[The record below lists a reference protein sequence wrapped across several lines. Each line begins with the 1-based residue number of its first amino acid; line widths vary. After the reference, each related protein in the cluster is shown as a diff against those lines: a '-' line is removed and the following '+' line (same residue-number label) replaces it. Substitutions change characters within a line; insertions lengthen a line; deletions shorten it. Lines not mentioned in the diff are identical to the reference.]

1 VNVIRWREVGKMMES
16 GENEERMKGLNHRW
30 RFFRA
35 GGFDQ
40 VLLETGAD
48 LTSLPALDQK
58 LWVALSC
65 PVSGIEFDPKSLA
78 FVDTDADGHIR
89 APEILAAVRWV
100 GKVLKDPDHL
110 VHREDRLPLSA
121 IDDGNDEGK
130 PVLAGAKLVLS
141 VLGKPE
147 VEEITLD
154 DVGDTARIFSQARFN
169 GDGIVPA
176 KSAEDP
182 ALSAVIEEIVGSLGG
197 ENDRGGEPGV
207 TAETIERFYTEA
219 KAIAEWW
226 EAIGR
231 PETHPFGADTAT
243 RYELFRS
250 LKPKI
255 EDYFQR
261 CRLAAYDGRSAALL
275 GPAEADYQ
283 KLAATTLHGDTEAV
297 AGFPLAVAS
306 AGKALP
312 LSEGLNPAYADAI
325 RRFATEIVPPVLGGA
340 ESLTDA
346 GWGAICARFAP
357 YETWLGTKPATA
369 VEKLG
374 EDRVKTI
381 LSENGKAALLDL
393 VARDKAVEPEVTAIV
408 SVERLLR
415 YCRDLHLLANN
426 FVSFRDFYTR
436 KGKATFQ
443 AGTLYLDG
451 RSCDLCVPIT
461 DVAKHAP
468 VATLSRVCLAY
479 CDCVRRGGGEK
490 MTIAAA
496 FTAGDSDFLTVGRNG
511 VFYDRKGQDWDATIV
526 RILEHPISVRQ
537 AFWAPYKRL
546 ARLIGEQMQKIAAAR
561 SRAAD
566 DRAALQAI
574 SATQGLAAGK
584 PAPPPPPPFDV
595 AKFAGIFAAIGLAIG
610 AIGTMLAAV
619 LSGILKLTWWQIPIA
634 IGAIILAISLPSVFL
649 AWLKLRKR
657 NIGPILDA
665 NGWAVNAR
673 AKINIPF
680 GTSLTAAARLPEN
693 AERSLVDPFAE
704 KKRPW
709 KLYLLLAALLAVA
722 LVLWRHGYVGRWL
735 GV

>member
-1 VNVIRWREVGKMMES
+1 MAPGTRAVDPKAS
-16 GENEERMKGLNHRW
+16 NHRW

-48 LTSLPALDQK
+48 LLSLEALDQK

-65 PVSGIEFDPKSLA
+65 PVSGIEFDAKSLA
-78 FVDTDADGHIR
+78 FIDADADGHIR
-89 APEILAAVRWV
+89 APDILAAVRWA
-100 GKVLKDPDHL
+100 GKALKDPDHL
-110 VHREDRLPLSA
+110 VRRKDLLPLSA
-121 IDDGNDEGK
+121 IDDADDEGK
-130 PVLAGAKLVLS
+130 AVLAGAKLVLS
-141 VLGKPE
+141 ILGKPE
-147 VEEITLD
+147 ATEISLD
-154 DVGDTARIFSQARFN
+154 DVSDTTRIFSQARFN

-182 ALSAVIEEIVGSLGG
+182 ALAAVIGDILGTLGG
-197 ENDRGGEPGV
+197 ENDRSGEPGV

-226 EAIGR
+226 EAVGK
-231 PETHPFGADTAT
+231 PETHPFGADTAA
-243 RYELFRS
+243 RYELFRP
-250 LKPKI
+250 LKPKV

-283 KLAATTLHGDTEAV
+283 KLAVTTLRGDTEAV
-297 AGFPLAVAS
+297 AGFPLAVAA

-312 LSEGLNPAYADAI
+312 LANGLNPAYADAV
-325 RRFATEIVPPVLGGA
+325 RRFALEIVLPVLGGA
-340 ESLTDA
+340 ESLTDD
-346 GWGAICARFAP
+346 GWGTICARFAP
-357 YETWLGTKPATA
+357 YETWLESKPATG

-374 EDRVKTI
+374 EERVRTI
-381 LSENGKAALLDL
+381 LAEDRKAALQDL

-415 YCRDLHLLANN
+415 YCRDLHLLVNN

-451 RSCDLCVPIT
+451 RSCDLCVPIA
-461 DVAKHAP
+461 DVGKHAA
-468 VATLSRVCLAY
+468 VATLSRACLAY
-479 CDCVRRGGGEK
+479 CHCVRRGGGEK

-496 FTAGDSDFLTVGRNG
+496 FTAGDSDFLMIGRNG
-511 VFYDRKGQDWDATIV
+511 IFYDRKGEDWDATIV
-526 RILEHPISVRQ
+526 RIIENPISIRQ

-561 SRAAD
+561 SKAAD
-566 DRAALQAI
+566 DRAALRAI
-574 SATQGLAAGK
+574 SATQNVAAGK
-584 PAPPPPPPFDV
+584 PVPPPPPPFDV
-595 AKFAGIFAAIGLAIG
+595 GKFAGIFAAIGLAIG
-610 AIGTMLAAV
+610 AIGTMLVAV
-619 LSGILKLTWWQIPIA
+619 LSGIVKLTWWQIPIVA
-634 IGAIILAISLPSVFL
+634 AGIILLISLPSVLL

-657 NIGPILDA
+657 NLGPILDA

-680 GTSLTAAARLPEN
+680 GASLTAAARLPEN
-693 AERSLVDPFAE
+693 SERSLADPFAE
-704 KKRPW
+704 KRSPW
-709 KLYLLLAALLAVA
+709 GLYLVLAALLVA
-722 LVLWRHGYVGRWL
+722 ALILWRHGYLSRWF

>member
-1 VNVIRWREVGKMMES
+1 VDPKAS
-16 GENEERMKGLNHRW
+16 NHRW

-40 VLLETGAD
+40 ALLETGAD
-48 LTSLPALDQK
+48 LTSLEALDQK

-65 PVSGIEFDPKSLA
+65 PVSGIEFDAKSLA
-78 FVDTDADGHIR
+78 FVDEDADGHIR
-89 APEILAAVRWV
+89 APEILAAVQWA

-110 VHREDRLPLSA
+110 VRREDRLPLSA
-121 IDDGNDEGK
+121 IDDGTEEGK
-130 PVLAGAKLVLS
+130 AVLAGAKLVLS
-141 VLGKPE
+141 VLGE
-147 VEEITLD
+147 SEETEITLD
-154 DVGDTARIFSQARFN
+154 DACDTARIFSQARFN
-169 GDGIVPA
+169 GDGIVSA

-182 ALSAVIEEIVGSLGG
+182 ALAAVIVDIIGSLGG
-197 ENDRGGEPGV
+197 ENDRGGDPGV
-207 TAETIERFYTEA
+207 TADTIERFYTEA
-219 KAIAEWW
+219 KAIADWW
-226 EAIGR
+226 EAVGK
-231 PETHPFGADTAT
+231 PETHPFGTGTAA
-243 RYELFRS
+243 RYDLFRS
-250 LKPKI
+250 LKPKV

-275 GPAEADYQ
+275 CPAEADYQ
-283 KLAATTLHGDTEAV
+283 KLASTTLRGDTEAV
-297 AGFPLAVAS
+297 AGFPIAVAA

-312 LSEGLNPAYADAI
+312 LADGLNPVYADAV
-325 RRFATEIVPPVLGGA
+325 RRFAVEIVLPFVGSA
-340 ESLTDA
+340 ESLTDD
-346 GWGAICARFAP
+346 GWGTICACFAP
-357 YETWLGTKPATA
+357 YEAWLETKPATA
-369 VEKLG
+369 VEVLG
-374 EDRVKTI
+374 EKRVRTI
-381 LSENGKAALLDL
+381 LAEDGMTALLDL
-393 VARDKAVEPEVTAIV
+393 VARDKAVEPEVTAIA

-415 YCRDLHLLANN
+415 YCRDLHLLVNN

-443 AGTLYLDG
+443 TGTLYLDG

-461 DVAKHAP
+461 DVGKHAE
-468 VATLSRVCLAY
+468 VATLSRVCLVY
-479 CDCVRRGGGEK
+479 CDCVRRGGAEK
-490 MTIAAA
+490 RTIAAA

-511 VFYDRKGQDWDATIV
+511 VFYDRRGRDWDATIV

-574 SATQGLAAGK
+574 SATGSVAAGK
-584 PAPPPPPPFDV
+584 PVPPPPPPFDV

-619 LSGILKLTWWQIPIA
+619 LSGILQLTWWQIPIA
-634 IGAIILAISLPSVFL
+634 IAGIILLISIPSVLF

-657 NIGPILDA
+657 NLGPILDA

-680 GTSLTAAARLPEN
+680 GTSLTATARLPEN
-693 AERSLVDPFAE
+693 AERSLVDPFA
-704 KKRPW
+704 
-709 KLYLLLAALLAVA
+709 
-722 LVLWRHGYVGRWL
+722 
-735 GV
+735 

>member
-1 VNVIRWREVGKMMES
+1 MASENRVAGPKES
-16 GENEERMKGLNHRW
+16 NHRW

-48 LTSLPALDQK
+48 LTSLEALDQK

-121 IDDGNDEGK
+121 IDDANDEGK
-130 PVLAGAKLVLS
+130 SVLAGAKLVLS

-147 VEEITLD
+147 TAEITLD
-154 DVGDTARIFSQARFN
+154 DVSDTARIFSQARFN

-182 ALSAVIEEIVGSLGG
+182 ALAAVIEDIVGSLGG

-207 TAETIERFYTEA
+207 TGETVERFYTEA

-226 EAIGR
+226 EAAGK

-250 LKPKI
+250 LKPKL

-283 KLAATTLHGDTEAV
+283 KLAATALRADTDAV
-297 AGFPLAVAS
+297 GAFPLAVAS

-312 LSEGLNPAYADAI
+312 LADGLNPVYADAV
-325 RRFATEIVPPVLGGA
+325 RRFASDIVVPVLGGA
-340 ESLTDA
+340 ESLTDE
-346 GWGAICARFAP
+346 GWGTICARFAP
-357 YETWLGTKPATA
+357 YEAWLGSKPETA
-369 VEKLG
+369 VGKLG
-374 EDRVKTI
+374 EERIRAI
-381 LSENGKAALLDL
+381 LAEDGKAALLDL
-393 VARDKAVEPEVTAIV
+393 VARDKAVEPEVAAIV

-415 YCRDLHLLANN
+415 YCRDLHLLVNN

-451 RSCDLCVPIT
+451 RSCDLCVPIA
-461 DVAKHAP
+461 DVGKHAA
-468 VATLSRVCLAY
+468 VATLSRVCLVY

-496 FTAGDSDFLTVGRNG
+496 FTAGDSDFLMVGRNG

-526 RILEHPISVRQ
+526 RILEHPISIRQ

-546 ARLIGEQMQKIAAAR
+546 ARLIGDQVQKIAAAR
-561 SRAAD
+561 SKAAD
-566 DRAALQAI
+566 DRRALQAI
-574 SATQGLAAGK
+574 SATEKMAEGK
-584 PAPPPPPPFDV
+584 VVQPPPPPFDV

-610 AIGTMLAAV
+610 AIGTMLASV
-619 LSGILKLTWWQIPIA
+619 LTGILKLTWWQIPIA
-634 IGAIILAISLPSVFL
+634 VAAIMLAISLPSVFL
-649 AWLKLRKR
+649 AWLNLRKR
-657 NIGPILDA
+657 NLGPILDA

-680 GTSLTAAARLPEN
+680 GTSLTAAARLPDN
-693 AERSLVDPFAE
+693 AERSLADPFAE
-704 KKRPW
+704 KKSPW
-709 KLYLLLAALLAVA
+709 KLYLVLAALLAAA
-722 LVLWRHGYVGRWL
+722 LLLWRQGYIARWF
-735 GV
+735 GW

>member
-1 VNVIRWREVGKMMES
+1 MAS
-16 GENEERMKGLNHRW
+16 GSRAVDPKASNHRW
-30 RFFRA
+30 RFFRT

-48 LTSLPALDQK
+48 LVSLEALDQK

-65 PVSGIEFDPKSLA
+65 PVSGIEFDGKSLA

-89 APEILAAVRWV
+89 AAEILAAVRWA
-100 GKVLKDPDHL
+100 GTVLKDPDHL

-121 IDDGNDEGK
+121 IDEASEEGK
-130 PVLAGAKLVLS
+130 AVLAGAKLVLS
-141 VLGKPE
+141 VLGKSRDA
-147 VEEITLD
+147 EISLD
-154 DVGDTARIFSQARFN
+154 DVSDTARIFSQARFN
-169 GDGIVPA
+169 GDGVVPA
-176 KSAEDP
+176 KSAGDP
-182 ALSAVIEEIVGSLGG
+182 ALAAVIEDIIASLGG
-197 ENDRGGEPGV
+197 ESDRGGDSGV
-207 TAETIERFYTEA
+207 TAETIDRFYAEA
-219 KAIAEWW
+219 QAIAEWW
-226 EAIGR
+226 EAVGK
-231 PETHPFGADTAT
+231 PETRPFGAGTAA
-243 RYELFRS
+243 RYERFRS

-261 CRLAAYDGRSAALL
+261 CRLAAYDGRSAAVL

-283 KLAATTLHGDTEAV
+283 KLAATTLRGDTEAV
-297 AGFPLAVAS
+297 ACFPLAVAA
-306 AGKALP
+306 AGKTLP
-312 LSEGLNPAYADAI
+312 MAEGLNPVYADAV
-325 RRFATEIVPPVLGGA
+325 RGFAAEIALPVLGSA
-340 ESLTDA
+340 DSLTDE
-346 GWGAICARFAP
+346 GWGTICRRFGP
-357 YETWLGTKPATA
+357 YEAWLETKPATA
-369 VEKLG
+369 VENLG
-374 EDRVKTI
+374 EERVRTI
-381 LSENGKAALLDL
+381 LAEDGRAALLDL
-393 VARDKAVEPEVTAIV
+393 VARDVAVEPEVTAIV

-415 YCRDLHLLANN
+415 YCRDLHLLVNN

-451 RSCDLCVPIT
+451 RSCDLCVPIA
-461 DVAKHAP
+461 DVGKHAEI
-468 VATLSRVCLAY
+468 ATLSRVCLVY
-479 CDCVRRGGGEK
+479 CDCVRRGGEAK

-537 AFWAPYKRL
+537 AFWSPYKRL
-546 ARLIGEQMQKIAAAR
+546 ARLIGDQMQKISAAR
-561 SRAAD
+561 SKAAD

-574 SATQGLAAGK
+574 SATQNLAQGK
-584 PAPPPPPPFDV
+584 PVPPPPPPFDV
-595 AKFAGIFAAIGLAIG
+595 ARFAGIFAAIGLAVG
-610 AIGTMLAAV
+610 AIGTMLASV
-619 LSGILKLTWWQIPIA
+619 LAGILKLEWWQVPIA
-634 IGAIILAISLPSVFL
+634 VAAIMLAISLPSVLL

-657 NIGPILDA
+657 NLGPILDA

-709 KLYLLLAALLAVA
+709 KLYLVLAALLVA
-722 LVLWRHGYVGRWL
+722 ALALWRHGILARWF
-735 GV
+735 GM

>member
-1 VNVIRWREVGKMMES
+1 MASETRAVDPKAS
-16 GENEERMKGLNHRW
+16 NHRW

-48 LTSLPALDQK
+48 LTSLEALDQK

-65 PVSGIEFDPKSLA
+65 PVSGIEFDGKSLA
-78 FVDTDADGHIR
+78 FVDADADGHIR
-89 APEILAAVRWV
+89 APEILAAVQWA

-110 VHREDRLPLSA
+110 VRREDRLPLSA
-121 IDDGNDEGK
+121 IDDGTEEGK
-130 PVLAGAKLVLS
+130 AVLAGAKLVLS
-141 VLGKPE
+141 VLGE
-147 VEEITLD
+147 SEATQITLD
-154 DVGDTARIFSQARFN
+154 DASDMARIFSQARFN

-182 ALSAVIEEIVGSLGG
+182 ALSAVIEEIIGALGG
-197 ENDRGGEPGV
+197 ENDRSGEPGV

-226 EAIGR
+226 EAVGK
-231 PETHPFGADTAT
+231 PETHPFETDTAA

-250 LKPKI
+250 LKPKV

-261 CRLAAYDGRSAALL
+261 CRLAAYDDRSTALL

-283 KLAATTLHGDTEAV
+283 KLAATTLRGDTEAV
-297 AGFPLAVAS
+297 AGFPIAVAA

-312 LSEGLNPAYADAI
+312 LADALNPVYADAV
-325 RRFATEIVPPVLGGA
+325 RRFAVEIVVPVLGTA
-340 ESLTDA
+340 ESLTDD
-346 GWGAICARFAP
+346 GWGTICACFAP
-357 YETWLGTKPATA
+357 YEAWLETKPATA

-374 EDRVKTI
+374 EERVWKI
-381 LSENGKAALLDL
+381 LAEDGKAALLDL
-393 VARDKAVEPEVTAIV
+393 VARDKAVESEVTAIV

-415 YCRDLHLLANN
+415 YCRDLHLLVNN

-461 DVAKHAP
+461 DVGNHAAI
-468 VATLSRVCLAY
+468 ATLSRVCLVY

-490 MTIAAA
+490 RTIAAA

-526 RILEHPISVRQ
+526 RILEHPISIRQ
-537 AFWAPYKRL
+537 GFWAPYKRF
-546 ARLIGEQMQKIAAAR
+546 ARLIGDQMQKIAAAR
-561 SRAAD
+561 SKAAD
-566 DRAALQAI
+566 DRAGLQAI
-574 SATQGLAAGK
+574 SATGSVGAGK
-584 PAPPPPPPFDV
+584 PAPPPPFDI

-610 AIGTMLAAV
+610 AIGAMLASV
-619 LSGILKLTWWQIPIA
+619 LTGILKFTWWQIPVVI
-634 IGAIILAISLPSVFL
+634 IGILLAISLLSMFL

-657 NIGPILDA
+657 NLGPILDA

-704 KKRPW
+704 KKSPW
-709 KLYLLLAALLAVA
+709 KLSLVLAALLAAA
-722 LVLWRHGYVGRWL
+722 LVLWRQGYLARWF
-735 GV
+735 GG

>member
-1 VNVIRWREVGKMMES
+1 MASDTRAVDPKAA
-16 GENEERMKGLNHRW
+16 NHRW

-65 PVSGIEFDPKSLA
+65 PVSGIEFDAKSLA
-78 FVDTDADGHIR
+78 FVDTDSDGHIR
-89 APEILAAVRWV
+89 APEILAAVQWA

-121 IDDGNDEGK
+121 IDDVSDEGK
-130 PVLAGAKLVLS
+130 AVLAGANLVLS
-141 VLGKPE
+141 VLGKSDAT
-147 VEEITLD
+147 EITLD
-154 DVGDTARIFSQARFN
+154 DVSDTARIFSLARFN

-176 KSAEDP
+176 KSAQDP
-182 ALSAVIEEIVGSLGG
+182 ALAAVIEDIIASLGG
-197 ENDRGGEPGV
+197 ENDRGGDPGA
-207 TAETIERFYTEA
+207 TAETIDRFYTEA
-219 KAIAEWW
+219 KAIADWW
-226 EAIGR
+226 EAVGK
-231 PETHPFGADTAT
+231 PETHPFGADTAD
-243 RYELFRS
+243 RYELFNT
-250 LKPKI
+250 LKPKV

-261 CRLAAYDGRSAALL
+261 CRLAAYDARSASLL

-283 KLAATTLHGDTEAV
+283 HLAATTLRGDTEAV
-297 AGFPLAVAS
+297 AGFPIAVAT
-306 AGKALP
+306 AGRALP
-312 LSEGLNPAYADAI
+312 LADGLNPVYADAV
-325 RRFATEIVPPVLGGA
+325 RRFAAEIVLPVLGGV
-340 ESLTDA
+340 ESLTDD
-346 GWGAICARFAP
+346 GWGTIRARFAP
-357 YETWLGTKPATA
+357 YEAWLEKKPATA
-369 VEKLG
+369 IEKLG
-374 EDRVKTI
+374 GERVRAILAED
-381 LSENGKAALLDL
+381 GKAALLDL

-408 SVERLLR
+408 SLERLLR
-415 YCRDLHLLANN
+415 YCRDLHLLVNN

-451 RSCDLCVPIT
+451 RSCDLCVPIA
-461 DVAKHAP
+461 DVGKHAA

-479 CDCVRRGGGEK
+479 CDCVRRGGGDK
-490 MTIAAA
+490 MTVAAA

-511 VFYDRKGQDWDATIV
+511 VFYDRKGRDWDATIV
-526 RILEHPISVRQ
+526 RIIEHPISIRQ
-537 AFWAPYKRL
+537 AFWAPYKRV
-546 ARLIGEQMQKIAAAR
+546 ARLIGDQMQKLAAAR
-561 SRAAD
+561 SKAAE
-566 DRAALQAI
+566 DRAALQSI
-574 SATQGLAAGK
+574 SATGSIAAGK
-584 PAPPPPPPFDV
+584 HLPPPPPPFDV

-619 LSGILKLTWWQIPIA
+619 LSGILNLTWWQIPIA
-634 IGAIILAISLPSVFL
+634 IAAIILAISLPSVLL

-709 KLYLLLAALLAVA
+709 KLYLVLAALLAIA
-722 LVLWRHGYVGRWL
+722 LVLWRQGYLARWF
-735 GV
+735 GG

>member
-1 VNVIRWREVGKMMES
+1 ME
-16 GENEERMKGLNHRW
+16 GEAVASETRAVDPKASTHRW

-48 LTSLPALDQK
+48 LTSLEALDQK

-65 PVSGIEFDPKSLA
+65 PVSGIEFDAKSLA
-78 FVDTDADGHIR
+78 FVDADADGHIR
-89 APEILAAVRWV
+89 APEILAAVQWA

-110 VHREDRLPLSA
+110 VRREDRLPLSA
-121 IDDGNDEGK
+121 IDDASDEGK
-130 PVLAGAKLVLS
+130 AVLAGAKLVLS
-141 VLGKPE
+141 VLGE
-147 VEEITLD
+147 SEATQITLD
-154 DVGDTARIFSQARFN
+154 DASDTARIFSQARFN

-182 ALSAVIEEIVGSLGG
+182 ALAAVLEEIIGALGG
-197 ENDRGGEPGV
+197 ENDRSGEPGV

-226 EAIGR
+226 GAVGK
-231 PETHPFGADTAT
+231 PETHPFETDTAA

-250 LKPKI
+250 LKPKV

-261 CRLAAYDGRSAALL
+261 CRLAAYDDRSTALL

-283 KLAATTLHGDTEAV
+283 KLAATTLRGDTEAV
-297 AGFPLAVAS
+297 AGFPIAVAA

-312 LSEGLNPAYADAI
+312 LADALNPVYADAV
-325 RRFATEIVPPVLGGA
+325 RRFAVEIVVPVLGTA
-340 ESLTDA
+340 ESLTDD
-346 GWGAICARFAP
+346 GWGTICACFAP
-357 YETWLGTKPATA
+357 YEAWLETKPATA

-374 EDRVKTI
+374 EERVRKI
-381 LSENGKAALLDL
+381 LAEDGKAALLDL

-415 YCRDLHLLANN
+415 YCRDLHLLVNN

-461 DVAKHAP
+461 DVGNHAAI
-468 VATLSRVCLAY
+468 ATLSRVCLVY

-490 MTIAAA
+490 RTIAAA

-511 VFYDRKGQDWDATIV
+511 VFYDRRGQDWDATIV
-526 RILEHPISVRQ
+526 RILEHPISIRQ
-537 AFWAPYKRL
+537 GFWAPYKRF
-546 ARLIGEQMQKIAAAR
+546 ARLIGDQMQKIAAAR
-561 SRAAD
+561 SKAAD
-566 DRAALQAI
+566 DRAAPQAI
-574 SATQGLAAGK
+574 SATGSVGAGK
-584 PAPPPPPPFDV
+584 PAPPPPFDI

-610 AIGTMLAAV
+610 AIGAMLASV
-619 LSGILKLTWWQIPIA
+619 LTGILKLTWWQIPVV
-634 IGAIILAISLPSVFL
+634 IICILLAISLLSVFL
-649 AWLKLRKR
+649 AWLNLRKR
-657 NIGPILDA
+657 NLGPILDA

-709 KLYLLLAALLAVA
+709 KLYLVLAALFAAA
-722 LVLWRHGYVGRWL
+722 LVLWRQGYLARWF
-735 GV
+735 GM

>member
-1 VNVIRWREVGKMMES
+1 ME
-16 GENEERMKGLNHRW
+16 GEAVASETRAVDPKASTHRW

-48 LTSLPALDQK
+48 LTSLEALDQK

-65 PVSGIEFDPKSLA
+65 PVSGIEFDAKSLA
-78 FVDTDADGHIR
+78 FVDADADGHIR
-89 APEILAAVRWV
+89 APEILAAVQWA

-110 VHREDRLPLSA
+110 VRREDRLPLSA
-121 IDDGNDEGK
+121 IDDASDEGK
-130 PVLAGAKLVLS
+130 AVLAGAKLVLS
-141 VLGKPE
+141 VLGKSE
-147 VEEITLD
+147 ATQITLD
-154 DVGDTARIFSQARFN
+154 DASDTARIFSQARFN
-169 GDGIVPA
+169 GDAIVPA

-182 ALSAVIEEIVGSLGG
+182 ALAAVIEEIIGALGG
-197 ENDRGGEPGV
+197 ENDRSGEPGV

-226 EAIGR
+226 EAVGK
-231 PETHPFGADTAT
+231 PETHPFETDTAA

-250 LKPKI
+250 LKPKV

-261 CRLAAYDGRSAALL
+261 CRLAAYDDRSTALL

-283 KLAATTLHGDTEAV
+283 KLAATTLRGDTEAV
-297 AGFPLAVAS
+297 AGFPIAVAA

-312 LSEGLNPAYADAI
+312 LADALNPVYADAV
-325 RRFATEIVPPVLGGA
+325 RRFAVEIVVPVLGTA
-340 ESLTDA
+340 ESLTDD
-346 GWGAICARFAP
+346 GWGTICACFAP
-357 YETWLGTKPATA
+357 YEAWLETKPATA
-369 VEKLG
+369 IEKLG
-374 EDRVKTI
+374 EERVRKI
-381 LSENGKAALLDL
+381 LAEDDKAALLDL

-415 YCRDLHLLANN
+415 YCRDLHLLVNN

-461 DVAKHAP
+461 DVGNHAAI
-468 VATLSRVCLAY
+468 ATLSRVCLVY
-479 CDCVRRGGGEK
+479 CDCVRWGGGEK
-490 MTIAAA
+490 RTIAAA

-511 VFYDRKGQDWDATIV
+511 VFYDRRGQDWDATIV
-526 RILEHPISVRQ
+526 RILEHPISIRQ
-537 AFWAPYKRL
+537 GFWAPYKRF
-546 ARLIGEQMQKIAAAR
+546 ARLIGDQMQKIAAAR
-561 SRAAD
+561 SKAAD
-566 DRAALQAI
+566 DRAAPQAI
-574 SATQGLAAGK
+574 SATGSVGAGK
-584 PAPPPPPPFDV
+584 PAPPPPFDI

-610 AIGTMLAAV
+610 AIGAMLASV
-619 LSGILKLTWWQIPIA
+619 LTGILKLTWWQIPVV
-634 IGAIILAISLPSVFL
+634 IICILLAISLLSVFL
-649 AWLKLRKR
+649 AWLNLRKR
-657 NIGPILDA
+657 NLGPILDA

-709 KLYLLLAALLAVA
+709 KLYLVLAALFAAA
-722 LVLWRHGYVGRWL
+722 LVLWRQGYLARWF
-735 GV
+735 GM

>member
-1 VNVIRWREVGKMMES
+1 MASETKVMDPKAS
-16 GENEERMKGLNHRW
+16 NHRW

-48 LTSLPALDQK
+48 LVSLGALDQK

-65 PVSGIEFDPKSLA
+65 PVSGIEFDAKSLA
-78 FVDTDADGHIR
+78 FVDADADGHIR
-89 APEILAAVRWV
+89 APEILAAVRWA

-110 VHREDRLPLSA
+110 IRREDRLPLSA
-121 IDDGNDEGK
+121 IDDGTEEGRA
-130 PVLAGAKLVLS
+130 VLGGAMLVLS
-141 VLGKPE
+141 VLGE
-147 VEEITLD
+147 SEATEITLD
-154 DVGDTARIFSQARFN
+154 DVSDTARIFSQARFN

-176 KSAEDP
+176 KSAENS
-182 ALSAVIEEIVGSLGG
+182 ALAAVIGDILGSLGG
-197 ENDRGGEPGV
+197 ESDRGGDPGV
-207 TAETIERFYTEA
+207 TAEAIERFYTEA
-219 KAIAEWW
+219 KAIADWW
-226 EAIGR
+226 EAVGK
-231 PETHPFGADTAT
+231 PETHPFGDDTAAL
-243 RYELFRS
+243 YELFRS
-250 LKPKI
+250 LKPKV

-283 KLAATTLHGDTEAV
+283 KLAATTLRGDTEAV
-297 AGFPLAVAS
+297 AGFPLAVAA

-312 LSEGLNPAYADAI
+312 LAEGLNPAYADAV
-325 RRFATEIVPPVLGGA
+325 RRFAAEIVLPVLGGA
-340 ESLTDA
+340 DSLTDD
-346 GWGAICARFAP
+346 GWGRLCARFAP
-357 YETWLGTKPATA
+357 YETWLETKPATT
-369 VEKLG
+369 VEALG
-374 EDRVKTI
+374 EERVRTI
-381 LSENGKAALLDL
+381 LAEDGRTALLDL
-393 VARDKAVEPEVTAIV
+393 VARDKAVEPEVAAIL

-415 YCRDLHLLANN
+415 YCRDLHLLVNN

-451 RSCDLCVPIT
+451 RSCDLCVSIT
-461 DVAKHAP
+461 DVGRHAAI
-468 VATLSRVCLAY
+468 ATLSRVCLVY
-479 CDCVRRGGGEK
+479 CDCERQGGAEK
-490 MTIAAA
+490 RTIAAA

-546 ARLIGEQMQKIAAAR
+546 ARLIGDQMQKISAAR
-561 SRAAD
+561 SKAAD
-566 DRAALQAI
+566 DRAALRAI
-574 SATQGLAAGK
+574 SATQNMAAGK
-584 PAPPPPPPFDV
+584 PVPPPPPPFDV

-619 LSGILKLTWWQIPIA
+619 LSGVLKLPWWQFPIVIA
-634 IGAIILAISLPSVFL
+634 VIILVISIPSVIL

-673 AKINIPF
+673 ARINIPF

-693 AERSLVDPFAE
+693 AERSLADPFAE

-709 KLYLLLAALLAVA
+709 KLYLVLATLLAAA
-722 LVLWRHGYVGRWL
+722 LVLWRQGYLAQWFGM
-735 GV
+735 

>member
-1 VNVIRWREVGKMMES
+1 MAAEGRAVDPKAA
-16 GENEERMKGLNHRW
+16 NHRW

-48 LTSLPALDQK
+48 LTSLEALDQK

-65 PVSGIEFDPKSLA
+65 PVSGIEFDAKSLA
-78 FVDTDADGHIR
+78 FVDADADGHIR
-89 APEILAAVRWV
+89 APEILAAVRWA

-110 VHREDRLPLSA
+110 VRRGDRLPLSA
-121 IDDGNDEGK
+121 IDDGTEEGK
-130 PVLAGAKLVLS
+130 AVLGGAKLVLS
-141 VLGKPE
+141 VLGE
-147 VEEITLD
+147 SEATEITLD
-154 DVGDTARIFSQARFN
+154 DVSDTARIFSQARFN

-176 KSAEDP
+176 KSAEDL
-182 ALSAVIEEIVGSLGG
+182 ALAATIEDIIGSLGG

-219 KAIAEWW
+219 KAIADWW
-226 EAIGR
+226 EAVGK
-231 PETHPFGADTAT
+231 PETHPFGADTAA

-250 LKPKI
+250 LKPKV

-283 KLAATTLHGDTEAV
+283 KLAATTLRGDTEAV
-297 AGFPLAVAS
+297 AGFPIAVAA

-312 LSEGLNPAYADAI
+312 LADGLNPVFADAV
-325 RRFATEIVPPVLGGA
+325 RRFAVEIVLPVLGSA
-340 ESLTDA
+340 ESLDDD
-346 GWGAICARFAP
+346 GWGTIRARFAP
-357 YETWLGTKPATA
+357 YEAWLETKPATA
-369 VEKLG
+369 VSILG
-374 EDRVKTI
+374 EERVRTI
-381 LSENGKAALLDL
+381 LAEDGRTALLDL

-415 YCRDLHLLANN
+415 YCRDLHLLVNN

-461 DVAKHAP
+461 DVGKHAE
-468 VATLSRVCLAY
+468 VATLSRVCLVY

-526 RILEHPISVRQ
+526 RILEHPISIRQ
-537 AFWAPYKRL
+537 GFWAPYKRL
-546 ARLIGEQMQKIAAAR
+546 ARLIGDQMQKIAAAR
-561 SRAAD
+561 SKAAD

-574 SATQGLAAGK
+574 SATEKMAQGK
-584 PAPPPPPPFDV
+584 PVPPPPPPFDV

-610 AIGTMLAAV
+610 AIGTMLASV
-619 LSGILKLTWWQIPIA
+619 LTGILKLTWWQIPIA
-634 IGAIILAISLPSVFL
+634 IAVIMLAISLPSVLL

-657 NIGPILDA
+657 NLGPILDA

-704 KKRPW
+704 KKSPW
-709 KLYLLLAALLAVA
+709 KLYLILAVLLAAA
-722 LVLWRHGYVGRWL
+722 LVLWRQGYLARWF
-735 GV
+735 GM

>member
-1 VNVIRWREVGKMMES
+1 MASETKVMDPKAS
-16 GENEERMKGLNHRW
+16 NHRW

-48 LTSLPALDQK
+48 LTALEALDQK

-65 PVSGIEFDPKSLA
+65 PVIGIEFDAKSLA
-78 FVDTDADGHIR
+78 FVDADADGHIR

-110 VHREDRLPLSA
+110 VRREDRLPLSA
-121 IDDGNDEGK
+121 IDDGTEEGK
-130 PVLAGAKLVLS
+130 AVLGGAKLVLS

-147 VEEITLD
+147 AAEITLD
-154 DVGDTARIFSQARFN
+154 DVSDTARIFSQARFN

-182 ALSAVIEEIVGSLGG
+182 ALAAVIGDVLGSLGG

-207 TAETIERFYTEA
+207 TAEAIERFYMEA
-219 KAIAEWW
+219 KAIADWW
-226 EAIGR
+226 EAVGK
-231 PETHPFGADTAT
+231 PETHPFGADTAA

-250 LKPKI
+250 LKPKV

-283 KLAATTLHGDTEAV
+283 KLAATTLRGDTEAV
-297 AGFPLAVAS
+297 AGFPLAVA
-306 AGKALP
+306 AADKTLP
-312 LSEGLNPAYADAI
+312 LAEGLNPVYADAV
-325 RRFATEIVPPVLGGA
+325 RRFAAEIALPVLGDA
-340 ESLTDA
+340 ESLTDY
-346 GWGAICARFAP
+346 GWRALCARFAP
-357 YETWLGTKPATA
+357 YEAWLETKPTTTA
-369 VEKLG
+369 EALG
-374 EDRVKTI
+374 EERVRTI
-381 LSENGKAALLDL
+381 LAEDGRTALLDL
-393 VARDKAVEPEVTAIV
+393 VARDKAVEPEVAAIV

-415 YCRDLHLLANN
+415 YCRDLHLLVNN

-461 DVAKHAP
+461 DVGKHAAI
-468 VATLSRVCLAY
+468 ATLSRVCLVY
-479 CDCVRRGGGEK
+479 CDCVRRGGAEK
-490 MTIAAA
+490 TTIAAA

-546 ARLIGEQMQKIAAAR
+546 GRLIGEQTQKIATAR
-561 SRAAD
+561 SKAAD

-574 SATQGLAAGK
+574 SATQNVAAGK
-584 PAPPPPPPFDV
+584 PVPPPPPPFDV

-619 LSGILKLTWWQIPIA
+619 LSGILKLPWWQFPIV
-634 IGAIILAISLPSVFL
+634 IVVIILAVSLPSVLL

-673 AKINIPF
+673 ARINIPF
-680 GTSLTAAARLPEN
+680 GSSLTAAARLPES
-693 AERSLVDPFAE
+693 AERSLADPFAE

-709 KLYLLLAALLAVA
+709 KLYLVLAALLAAA
-722 LVLWRHGYVGRWL
+722 LVLWRQGYVARWFGR
-735 GV
+735 

>member
-1 VNVIRWREVGKMMES
+1 MASDTRAVDPKAS
-16 GENEERMKGLNHRW
+16 NHRW

-48 LTSLPALDQK
+48 LTSLEALDQK

-65 PVSGIEFDPKSLA
+65 PVSGIEFDAKSLA
-78 FVDTDADGHIR
+78 FVDADADGHIR
-89 APEILAAVRWV
+89 APEILAAVRWA

-110 VHREDRLPLSA
+110 VRREDRLPLSA
-121 IDDGNDEGK
+121 IDDGTEEGK
-130 PVLAGAKLVLS
+130 AVLGGAKLVLS

-147 VEEITLD
+147 ATEITLD
-154 DVGDTARIFSQARFN
+154 DVSDTARIFSQARFN

-182 ALSAVIEEIVGSLGG
+182 ALAAVIGDILGSLGG

-207 TAETIERFYTEA
+207 TAEAIERFYTEA
-219 KAIAEWW
+219 KAIADWW
-226 EAIGR
+226 EAVGK
-231 PETHPFGADTAT
+231 PETHPFGADTAA

-250 LKPKI
+250 LKPKV

-283 KLAATTLHGDTEAV
+283 KLAATTLRGDTEAV
-297 AGFPLAVAS
+297 AGFPLAVA
-306 AGKALP
+306 AADKTLP
-312 LSEGLNPAYADAI
+312 LAEGLNPVYADAV
-325 RRFATEIVPPVLGGA
+325 RRFAAEIVLPVLGDA
-340 ESLTDA
+340 ESLADD
-346 GWGAICARFAP
+346 GWGTLCARFAP
-357 YETWLGTKPATA
+357 YEAWLETKPATT
-369 VEKLG
+369 VEALG
-374 EDRVKTI
+374 GERVRTI
-381 LSENGKAALLDL
+381 LAEDGRTALLDL
-393 VARDKAVEPEVTAIV
+393 VARDKAVEPEVTAIA

-415 YCRDLHLLANN
+415 YCRDLHLLVNN

-461 DVAKHAP
+461 DVGKHAAI
-468 VATLSRVCLAY
+468 ATLSRVCLVY
-479 CDCVRRGGGEK
+479 CDCVRRGGAEK
-490 MTIAAA
+490 TTIAAA

-561 SRAAD
+561 SKAAD

-574 SATQGLAAGK
+574 SATQNVAAGK
-584 PAPPPPPPFDV
+584 PVPPPPPPFDV

-619 LSGILKLTWWQIPIA
+619 LSGILKLPWWQFPIVIA
-634 IGAIILAISLPSVFL
+634 VIILAISLPSVLL

-673 AKINIPF
+673 ARINIPF
-680 GTSLTAAARLPEN
+680 GTSLTAAARLPES
-693 AERSLVDPFAE
+693 AERSLADPFAE

-709 KLYLLLAALLAVA
+709 KLYLVLAALLAAA
-722 LVLWRHGYVGRWL
+722 LVLWRQGYVARWFGR
-735 GV
+735 

>member
-1 VNVIRWREVGKMMES
+1 MASETRAGDP
-16 GENEERMKGLNHRW
+16 KGSNHRW

-48 LTSLPALDQK
+48 LTSLETLDQK

-65 PVSGIEFDPKSLA
+65 PVSGIEFDAKSLA

-89 APEILAAVRWV
+89 APEILDAVRWA

-110 VHREDRLPLSA
+110 VHRADRLPLPA
-121 IDDGNDEGK
+121 IDDATEEGK
-130 PVLAGAKLVLS
+130 AVLAGAQLVLS
-141 VLGKPE
+141 VLGKAGAT
-147 VEEITLD
+147 EITLD
-154 DVGDTARIFSQARFN
+154 DVSDTARIFSQARFN

-182 ALSAVIEEIVGSLGG
+182 ALASVIEDIIGTLGG
-197 ENDRGGEPGV
+197 VNDRGGEPGV
-207 TAETIERFYTEA
+207 TAETIERFYSEA
-219 KAIAEWW
+219 KAIADWR
-226 EAIGR
+226 EAIGK
-231 PETHPFGADTAT
+231 PETHPFGADTAA
-243 RYELFRS
+243 RYDLFRS
-250 LKPKI
+250 LKPKV

-275 GPAEADYQ
+275 GPAEAEYQ
-283 KLAATTLHGDTEAV
+283 KLAGMTLRGDTEAV
-297 AGFPLAVAS
+297 GAFPIAVAAS
-306 AGKALP
+306 GKALP
-312 LSEGLNPAYADAI
+312 LAEGLNPVYADAV
-325 RRFATEIVPPVLGGA
+325 RRFASEIVLPVLGSA
-340 ESLTDA
+340 DSLTDE
-346 GWGAICARFAP
+346 GWGTIRAHLAP
-357 YETWLGTKPATA
+357 YEAWLETKPATS
-369 VEKLG
+369 VEKLDV
-374 EDRVKTI
+374 ERVRSI
-381 LSENGKAALLDL
+381 LAADGKAALLDL
-393 VARDKAVEPEVTAIV
+393 VARDKALEPEVNAIV

-451 RSCDLCVPIT
+451 RSCDLCVRIA
-461 DVAKHAP
+461 DVEKHAA
-468 VATLSRVCLAY
+468 VATVSRVCLAY
-479 CDCVRRGGGEK
+479 CDCVRRAGGEK

-496 FTAGDSDFLTVGRNG
+496 FTAGDSDFLMVGRNG

-526 RILEHPISVRQ
+526 RILEHPISIRQ

-546 ARLIGEQMQKIAAAR
+546 ARLIGDQMQKLAAAR

-566 DRAALQAI
+566 DRRALQAI
-574 SATQGLAAGK
+574 SATGKTAEGKAVLA
-584 PAPPPPPPFDV
+584 PPPPFDV

-610 AIGTMLAAV
+610 AIGAV
-619 LSGILKLTWWQIPIA
+619 LASIMTGILKLAWWQFPIV
-634 IGAIILAISLPSVFL
+634 IGLIILVISIPSVLL

-657 NIGPILDA
+657 NLGPILDA

-693 AERSLVDPFAE
+693 AERSLADPFAE
-704 KKRPW
+704 KKTPW
-709 KLYLLLAALLAVA
+709 KLYLLLAALLVVA
-722 LVLWRHGYVGRWL
+722 LLLWRHGYVARWF
-735 GV
+735 GT

>member
-1 VNVIRWREVGKMMES
+1 MAIATGVADPKASI
-16 GENEERMKGLNHRW
+16 HRW

-40 VLLETGAD
+40 VLLETGTD
-48 LTSLPALDQK
+48 LTSLEALDQK

-65 PVSGIEFDPKSLA
+65 PVSGIEFDGKSLA

-89 APEILAAVRWV
+89 APEILAAVRWA
-100 GKVLKDPDHL
+100 GKALKDPDHL

-121 IDDGNDEGK
+121 IDDGTEEGK
-130 PVLAGAKLVLS
+130 AVLGGAKLVLS
-141 VLGKPE
+141 VLGKPDAT
-147 VEEITLD
+147 EITLD
-154 DVGDTARIFSQARFN
+154 DVSDTERIFSQARFN

-176 KSAEDP
+176 NAAEDP
-182 ALSAVIEEIVGSLGG
+182 ALASVIADVIACLGG

-207 TAETIERFYTEA
+207 TAEAIERFYAEA
-219 KAIAEWW
+219 KAIADWCD
-226 EAIGR
+226 AGGT
-231 PETHPFGADTAT
+231 PETRPFGADTAS
-243 RYELFRS
+243 RHELFHS

-275 GPAEADYQ
+275 GPAEAEYQ
-283 KLAATTLHGDTEAV
+283 KLASTTLRGDTEAV
-297 AGFPLAVAS
+297 VGFPLAVAA

-312 LSEGLNPAYADAI
+312 LTESLNPAYADAV
-325 RRFATEIVPPVLGGA
+325 RRFTVEIVGPVLGATG
-340 ESLTDA
+340 SLTDD
-346 GWGAICARFAP
+346 GWGTIRARFAP
-357 YETWLGTKPATA
+357 YEAWLETKPATA
-369 VEKLG
+369 VSILG
-374 EDRVKTI
+374 EERVRTI
-381 LSENGKAALLDL
+381 LAEDGKAALLDL
-393 VARDKAVEPEVTAIV
+393 IERDKAVEPEVTAIV

-451 RSCDLCVPIT
+451 RSCDLCVPVK
-461 DVAKHAP
+461 DVARHAE
-468 VATLSRVCLAY
+468 VATLSRVFLAY

-496 FTAGDSDFLTVGRNG
+496 FTAGDSDFLMVGRNG
-511 VFYDRKGQDWDATIV
+511 LFYDRKGQDWDATIV
-526 RILEHPISVRQ
+526 RILEHPISIRQ

-546 ARLIGEQMQKIAAAR
+546 ARLIGDQMQKISAAR
-561 SRAAD
+561 SKAAD

-574 SATQGLAAGK
+574 SATGNVAAGK
-584 PAPPPPPPFDV
+584 PVPPPPPPFDV

-610 AIGTMLAAV
+610 AIGTMLASV
-619 LSGILKLTWWQIPIA
+619 LTGILKLAWWQIPIA
-634 IGAIILAISLPSVFL
+634 VAVIILAISLPSVLL

-657 NIGPILDA
+657 NLGPILDG

-693 AERSLVDPFAE
+693 AERSLADPFAE
-704 KKRPW
+704 KKSSW
-709 KLYLLLAALLAVA
+709 KLYLVLAALLAAVLA
-722 LVLWRHGYVGRWL
+722 LWRHGYVARWF
-735 GV
+735 GG

>member
-1 VNVIRWREVGKMMES
+1 MASETS
-16 GENEERMKGLNHRW
+16 GVDPKASKHRW

-48 LTSLPALDQK
+48 LTSLGSLDQK

-65 PVSGIEFDPKSLA
+65 PVSGIEFDAKSLA

-89 APEILAAVRWV
+89 APEILGAVRWA
-100 GKVLKDPDHL
+100 GNVLKDPDHL
-110 VHREDRLPLSA
+110 VRREDHLPLSA
-121 IDDGNDEGK
+121 IDDASDEGK
-130 PVLAGAKLVLS
+130 AVLAGAKLVLS
-141 VLGKPE
+141 VLGKPDATG
-147 VEEITLD
+147 ITLD
-154 DVGDTARIFSQARFN
+154 DASDTSRIFSQARFN

-176 KSAEDP
+176 KSAADP
-182 ALSAVIEEIVGSLGG
+182 ALATLIEDIIGSLGG
-197 ENDRGGEPGV
+197 ENDRSGDPGV

-219 KAIAEWW
+219 KAIADWW
-226 EAIGR
+226 EAVGK
-231 PETHPFGADTAT
+231 PETHPFGTDTAA
-243 RYELFRS
+243 RYELFRP
-250 LKPKI
+250 LKPKV

-261 CRLAAYDGRSAALL
+261 CRLAAYDGRSALLL

-283 KLAATTLHGDTEAV
+283 KLALTTLREDTEAV
-297 AGFPLAVAS
+297 AGFPLAVAA
-306 AGKALP
+306 AGKSLP
-312 LSEGLNPAYADAI
+312 LTEGLNPVYADAV
-325 RRFATEIVPPVLGGA
+325 RRFATEIVLPVLGGKD
-340 ESLTDA
+340 SLTDD
-346 GWGAICARFAP
+346 GWGTICARFAP
-357 YETWLGTKPATA
+357 YEAWLETKPATV

-374 EDRVKTI
+374 EERVRTI
-381 LSENGKAALLDL
+381 LAEDRKAVLLDL
-393 VARDKAVEPEVTAIV
+393 VARDKAVEPEVTAIL

-415 YCRDLHLLANN
+415 YCRDLHLLVNN

-436 KGKATFQ
+436 KGKGTFQ

-451 RSCDLCVPIT
+451 RSCDLCISIT
-461 DVAKHAP
+461 DVGKHATI
-468 VATLSRVCLAY
+468 ATLSRVCLAY
-479 CDCVRRGGGEK
+479 CDCVRQGGGEK

-546 ARLIGEQMQKIAAAR
+546 ARLIGEQMQKMAAAR
-561 SRAAD
+561 SKAAD

-574 SATQGLAAGK
+574 SASQNMAAGK
-584 PAPPPPPPFDV
+584 PVPPPPPPFDV

-619 LSGILKLTWWQIPIA
+619 LTGILKLTWWQIPIA
-634 IGAIILAISLPSVFL
+634 IVGIVLVISIPSVLL

-693 AERSLVDPFAE
+693 AERSLIDPFAE
-704 KKRPW
+704 KRNPW
-709 KLYLLLAALLAVA
+709 KLYMVLVALLVAALL
-722 LVLWRHGYVGRWL
+722 LWRHGYLARWF